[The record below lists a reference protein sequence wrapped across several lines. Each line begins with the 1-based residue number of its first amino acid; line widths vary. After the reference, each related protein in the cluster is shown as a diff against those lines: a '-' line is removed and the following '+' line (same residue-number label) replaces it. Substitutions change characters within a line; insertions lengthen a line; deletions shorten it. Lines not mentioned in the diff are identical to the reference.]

1 MQYKPVTEL
10 YSHIEFLT
18 DRWCESRNLEPL
30 RLLLNAKA
38 SLNGLTDGWAEFR
51 SNLKTIRARF
61 SQDLPEGELNALISA
76 ICIADSA
83 LDRSDT

>member
-1 MQYKPVTEL
+1 MQNVPMTEL
-10 YSHIEFLT
+10 YSHIKFLT

-30 RLLLNAKA
+30 RLLLNARA

-51 SNLKTIRARF
+51 RNLKAIRARY
-61 SQDLPEGELNALISA
+61 SQDLPEGELDALISA